1 MNRRCFYPLPV
12 LIAVVMLVSGCGTT
26 ELPDLVDFKGNKPWI
41 FLAGAKVQEAKS
53 LAMGSAVTKGWQIA
67 DTAGDKLLVK
77 RPLSAATAEA
87 IAGEPVAMAAIEVK
101 TDFNQRRAGVDVIVA
116 AAMVTHKLTEEG
128 EKSAVRVD
136 VTENYKETL
145 NRSLNALR
153 QSWERNR
160 WRIAAAM
167 RPALTKGKVSEDEDR
182 GDTFGTGADGKTDT
196 PAPPPPKK
204 AAAAPVADSSTGD
217 RAVTAT
223 VPSTRGRPAPVE
235 DRALSMPYP
244 VAPSTT
250 DSTLTTAAP
259 IGVWGSNDRA
269 TITVPPVG
277 VPSRAAPIEDRALSR
292 PRPMTPSTTPGTL
305 SGRLG
310 RHTRLG
316 SCPAADPEEGGRLG
330 LITPSGMQ
338 GPAGVNARGW
348 RDYPRI

>member
-1 MNRRCFYPLPV
+1 VGFRGEVVNRRCFYPLPV

-26 ELPDLVDFKGNKPWI
+26 ELPDLVDFKGNKPRI

-53 LAMGSAVTKGWQIA
+53 LAMGAAVTKGWQIA
-67 DTAGDKLLVK
+67 DTAGDKLLVR
-77 RPLSAATAEA
+77 RPLSVATAEA

-116 AAMVTHKLTEEG
+116 AAMVAHKLTEKG

-136 VTENYKETL
+136 VTEENYKETL

-167 RPALTKGKVSEDEDR
+167 RPASTKGKVSEDEDR

-196 PAPPPPKK
+196 PAPSPPKK

-235 DRALSMPYP
+235 DRALSTPRS
-244 VAPSTT
+244 VTPSTT
-250 DSTLTTAAP
+250 DRVGVAAAP
-259 IGVWGSNDRA
+259 RTRGRPA
-269 TITVPPVG
+269 PV
-277 VPSRAAPIEDRALSR
+277 EDRALST

-305 SGRLG
+305 SGRPG

-316 SCPAADPEEGGRLG
+316 SCPAAGPEEGGCLG
-330 LITPSGMQ
+330 LLRR
-338 GPAGVNARGW
+338 VVCK
-348 RDYPRI
+348 DPRV

>member
-1 MNRRCFYPLPV
+1 MGFRGEVVNRRCFYPLPV

-26 ELPDLVDFKGNKPWI
+26 ELPDLVDFKGNKPRI

-53 LAMGSAVTKGWQIA
+53 LAMGAAVTKGWQIA
-67 DTAGDKLLVK
+67 DTAGDKLLVR
-77 RPLSAATAEA
+77 RPLSVATAEA

-116 AAMVTHKLTEEG
+116 AAMVAHKLTEKG

-136 VTENYKETL
+136 VTEENYKETL

-167 RPALTKGKVSEDEDR
+167 RPASTKGKVSEDEDR

-196 PAPPPPKK
+196 PAPSPPKK

-235 DRALSMPYP
+235 DRALSTPRS
-244 VAPSTT
+244 VTPSTT
-250 DSTLTTAAP
+250 DRVGVAAAP
-259 IGVWGSNDRA
+259 RTRGRPA
-269 TITVPPVG
+269 PV
-277 VPSRAAPIEDRALSR
+277 EDRALST

-305 SGRLG
+305 SGRPG

-316 SCPAADPEEGGRLG
+316 SCPAAGPEEGGCLG
-330 LITPSGMQ
+330 LLRR
-338 GPAGVNARGW
+338 VVCK
-348 RDYPRI
+348 DPRV